1 MRREAVQPTHLD
13 LATQIARI
21 TAILEPLPN
30 RLDSIEEKLD
40 RDIREL
46 RDEIYSL
53 KEQRS
58 HLVGIGVGIGATV
71 TFIAGLLTTFG
82 ERLFT
87 LFSGNGS
94 A

>member
-1 MRREAVQPTHLD
+1 MRRESVQPSHLD
-13 LATQIARI
+13 LATQLARCA
-21 TAILEPLPN
+21 AILEPLPG

-40 RDIREL
+40 NDIREL
-46 RDEIYSL
+46 RAEIQAL

-71 TFIAGLLTTFG
+71 TFIAGLITMFG

-87 LFSGNGS
+87 LLIGKGPT
-94 A
+94 